1 MGATLYNHE
10 FFELVEDTGGRVNIL
25 VRIPGFSIQNFND
38 IIMSSVPRLKVT
50 KFTALSAALREGD
63 QKYIEIG
70 ELLPISQIDISS
82 DYMQATVIIRLTPE
96 EFANVDKRQL
106 MAQIVTECKDK
117 KIVYGLNPTE
127 FVQSM
132 VPMEPIVIAKG
143 LLPVNGEDA
152 IIKMY
157 EIKEVEPTL
166 EITGDV
172 DHYEMNVINRAKEGE
187 WLGERIEPTEGK
199 PGINIHGIEV
209 PAKPGQQI
217 PLKFDPNTVISVEDE
232 ANKKTVLRALRN
244 GAIVY
249 QADMISILNSIDVD
263 GDVCFATGN
272 IDFDGFVEIKKTVED
287 NFSVIADENIQIM
300 GDMGIGAV
308 ELIESR
314 HGDVYIRG
322 GVAGKNKAVIKAK
335 KNVYTKFASDCTIEC
350 GGTLN
355 IGHYAMNCDIKAK
368 EVILESTD
376 SKIIGGNIEADVKVI
391 AGELG
396 SRAGIPTKIS
406 VGGFDRKQYQEDYD
420 KLNTAIELTK
430 EKLQIASDN
439 LKAFGKKIIKK
450 SEYDKYD
457 ETRRSVIKY
466 KARLK
471 DLYDAQKNFLSYLK
485 TRGDGEVK
493 ATKGVYQ
500 NVLISIVK
508 DQVLIKEEQQLPA
521 HYFFLDGEMKE
532 E

>member
-1 MGATLYNHE
+1 MGATLLNHE
-10 FFELVEDTGGRVNIL
+10 FFELVEDSGKQVSIFS
-25 VRIPGFSIQNFND
+25 RIPGFSIQDFND
-38 IIMSSVPRLKVT
+38 IIMSEIPRLKIT
-50 KFTALSAALREGD
+50 KFTALAAALREGE

-70 ELLPISQIDISS
+70 ELLPVVQVDISS
-82 DYMQATVIIRLTPE
+82 DYMEATAKILLSNE
-96 EFANVDKRQL
+96 AFAKADKRQL
-106 MAQIVTECKDK
+106 MAQIVTECKEK

-127 FVQSM
+127 LVQSM
-132 VPMEPIVIAKG
+132 VNIHPFVIAKG
-143 LLPVNGEDA
+143 LMPVNGEDA

-187 WLGERIEPTEGK
+187 WLGERIEPTDGT
-199 PGINIHGIEV
+199 PGINVHGLEV

-232 ANKKTVLRALRN
+232 INKKTVLRALRN

-249 QADMISILNSIDVD
+249 QAEMISILNSIDVD

-272 IDFDGFVEIKKTVED
+272 IDFDGFVEIKNTVED
-287 NFSVIADENIQIM
+287 NFSVVADENIQIM
-300 GDMGIGAV
+300 GEMGIGAV

-314 HGDVYIRG
+314 HGDIYIRG
-322 GVAGKNKAVIKAK
+322 GVAGKNKAIIKAK

-355 IGHYAMNCDIKAK
+355 IGHYAMNCKIKAK
-368 EVILESTD
+368 EVILESPA
-376 SKIIGGNIEADVKVI
+376 SKIIGGDIEAEVKVI
-391 AGELG
+391 AAELG
-396 SRAGIPTKIS
+396 SRAGVQTRIS
-406 VGGFDRKQYQEDYD
+406 VEGFNRKQYQEDYE
-420 KLNTAIELTK
+420 KLTMAIEMTK
-430 EKLQIASDN
+430 EKLDGANDKLVN
-439 LKAFGKKIIKK
+439 FGKKVIKK
-450 SEYDKYD
+450 SEYHAYD
-457 ETRRSVIKY
+457 ESRRNVIKY

-471 DLYDAQKNFLSYLK
+471 DLYDAQKNFVSYLK

-493 ATKGVYQ
+493 ATKGIYQ

-508 DQVLIKEEQQLPA
+508 DQVLTKEEHMLPA
-521 HYFFLDGEMKE
+521 HYYFLDGEMKE